1 MPHRRTVLRGLEV
14 EPSVEDRRLKVTG
27 KRRVERM
34 QRASQMLSMR
44 LQGASLAQ
52 IADAQDPPIS
62 FQAVHKVGVELPK
75 SPIQIVNGRFVLDQ
89 QLHQWR

>member
-1 MPHRRTVLRGLEV
+1 M
-14 EPSVEDRRLKVTG
+14 KVTG

-62 FQAVHKVGVELPK
+62 FQAVDKVGVKSPK
-75 SPIQIVNGRFVLDQ
+75 SPIRIGNGRFVLD
-89 QLHQWR
+89 